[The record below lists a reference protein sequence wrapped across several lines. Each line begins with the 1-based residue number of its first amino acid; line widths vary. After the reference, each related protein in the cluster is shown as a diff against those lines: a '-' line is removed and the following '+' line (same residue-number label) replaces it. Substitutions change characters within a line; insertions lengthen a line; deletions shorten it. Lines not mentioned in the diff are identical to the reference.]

1 MSALPVVNPAD
12 FLPLPD
18 AIEALSHEALVSQ
31 GLGNLKT
38 LLAAIGIDYDVGVLQ
53 TDPGPVII
61 QAESYVQL
69 DTRVRI
75 NDVYRALRLPLATGA
90 NLDGLA
96 ADRGVKRLV
105 LLPAIGNQPA
115 VMEGDVSLLLR
126 TWLKMQTWGSGSV
139 YGVEYHARSLGILH
153 AASVGAV
160 TQADVHVIDYPGEG
174 RMTCVVLAAAG
185 LAPADAEAM
194 RAFVGNGLMD
204 RRRRPGAVWI
214 DTVLADI
221 VTVPY
226 TGVLKVR
233 RGASRSALL
242 TAAEDGLANYMLTR
256 RRIGALVPVSAMQA
270 VQMGYG
276 VIEAQASDPAVDV
289 VIPETAAAELG
300 EVDITVQVVSD

>member
-18 AIEALSHEALVSQ
+18 AVEALSYEALVSQ
-31 GLGNLKT
+31 GLGKLKT
-38 LLAAIGIDYDVGVLQ
+38 LLAAIGIDFDVGALQ

-69 DTRVRI
+69 DTRQRI
-75 NDVYRALRLPLATGA
+75 NDVYRALRLPLAQK
-90 NLDGLA
+90 NDLDGLA

-105 LLPAIGNQPA
+105 LISATATTTA
-115 VMEGDVSLLLR
+115 VMEGDTSLLLR
-126 TWLKMQTWGSGSV
+126 TWLRMQAWGSGSP
-139 YGVEYHARSLGILH
+139 YGVEYHARTLGILH

-160 TQADVHVIDYPGEG
+160 TQADVHVIDHPGEG

-185 LAPADAEAM
+185 LDPALAEAM

-233 RGASRSALL
+233 RGASKSALL
-242 TAAEDGLANYMLTR
+242 AAAEDGLATYMLTR

-276 VIEAQASDPAVDV
+276 VVEAQASAPAADV
-289 VIPETAAAELG
+289 LIPETAAAELG
-300 EVDITVQVVSD
+300 DVAITPQVVDD

>member
-12 FLPLPD
+12 FLPAPT
-18 AIEALSHEALVSQ
+18 AVEALSYETLVTGWKTQFKALW
-31 GLGNLKT
+31 
-38 LLAAIGIDYDVGVLQ
+38 LAYDVDSLE
-53 TDPGPVII
+53 TDPGVIV
-61 QAESYVQL
+61 AEAYAYLRLTDRQ
-69 DTRVRI
+69 RI
-75 NDVYRALRLPLATGA
+75 NDVYRALRLPLATGT

-105 LLPAIGNQPA
+105 LIPATATTAP

-126 TWLKMQTWGSGSV
+126 TWLRMQAWGSGSV
-139 YGVEYHARSLGILH
+139 YGVEYHARTLGILH

-160 TQADVHVIDYPGEG
+160 TQADVHVIDHPGEG

-194 RAFVGNGLMD
+194 RAFVGNGLMT
-204 RRRRPGAVWI
+204 RARHPGAVWI

-226 TGVLKVR
+226 TGVLKIR

-242 TAAEDGLANYMLTR
+242 AAAEDGLTTYMLTR

-276 VIEAQASDPAVDV
+276 VVEAQASDPMADV

-300 EVDITVQVVSD
+300 DVAITAQVVDD